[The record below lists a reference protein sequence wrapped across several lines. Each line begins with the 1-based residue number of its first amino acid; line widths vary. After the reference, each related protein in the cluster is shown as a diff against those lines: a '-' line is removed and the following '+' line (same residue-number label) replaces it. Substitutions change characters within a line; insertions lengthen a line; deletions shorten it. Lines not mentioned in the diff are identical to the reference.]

1 MNLKS
6 FPLLI
11 ALIVFM
17 GIIGSSE
24 ACASSSPPQEILASI
39 SERNAALKKCVDLD
53 FNDPAHDATC
63 RRAEILEKQIEAKG
77 WCKAREVDAPQLTF
91 LPCDGYR
98 WYIVTPKLGDYPFGI
113 QVDSLSAEMLLPL
126 TRSIRKKT
134 GESSK
139 VDTGFMKVACSEQE
153 TPMLFFATDQTT
165 PEAGQFQDVVM
176 NTGAKKISAS
186 GMRLDDG
193 DMIAF
198 AVTNIDFIDAFL
210 RELHRNIGTYRNIDF
225 TFTSQDTKARA
236 VFSLGALQLRFD
248 QMDDEALLKKSV
260 ANVTKACDVFSGT
273 R

>member
-1 MNLKS
+1 
-6 FPLLI
+6 
-11 ALIVFM
+11 
-17 GIIGSSE
+17 
-24 ACASSSPPQEILASI
+24 
-39 SERNAALKKCVDLD
+39 
-53 FNDPAHDATC
+53 
-63 RRAEILEKQIEAKG
+63 
-77 WCKAREVDAPQLTF
+77 
-91 LPCDGYR
+91 
-98 WYIVTPKLGDYPFGI
+98 
-113 QVDSLSAEMLLPL
+113 
-126 TRSIRKKT
+126 
-134 GESSK
+134 
-139 VDTGFMKVACSEQE
+139 
-153 TPMLFFATDQTT
+153 MLFFATDQTT